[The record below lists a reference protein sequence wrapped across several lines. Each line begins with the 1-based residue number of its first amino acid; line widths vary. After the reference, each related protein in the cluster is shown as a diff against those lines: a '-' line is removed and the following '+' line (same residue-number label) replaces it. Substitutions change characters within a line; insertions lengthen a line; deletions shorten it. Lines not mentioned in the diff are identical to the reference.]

1 MKAYFLFDNVRVNEP
16 SKLDLYKSQV
26 GATVEKY
33 GGQYTILG
41 GQFTVV
47 EGDWKPTY
55 LVMLEFP
62 SFQLAQEWY
71 ASEDYRELK
80 ALRLSAVETN
90 GVIIEGL

>member
-1 MKAYFLFDNVRVNEP
+1 MKAYFLFDNIQVNDL
-16 SKLDLYKSQV
+16 SKLELYKSQV
-26 GATVEKY
+26 VPTVEKY
-33 GGQYTILG
+33 GGRYTVLG

-47 EGDWKPTY
+47 EGNWKPTY

-62 SFQLAQEWY
+62 SYQLAQEWY

-80 ALRLSAVETN
+80 SLRLSAVETN